1 MMVSMRTWCLSLHA
15 RYKCQHAGACCQ
27 TWTVPA
33 EPHVIQIVEARAIR
47 REGVQGPLFVEPATA
62 RDAALWNVAR
72 HADGSCV
79 FFDRDRGR
87 LCAIHREAGAD
98 ALPSACRHFPRQI
111 LRDGRGT
118 FISLSHFCPT
128 AAALLPARDALQLVD
143 AQPPLRLSE
152 PVEGLDATD
161 ALPPLVRP
169 GMLSDLE
176 GYGAWEQ
183 ACVATFARAD
193 LSYQAA
199 LDLVAAATEDIR
211 GWRPGGVTLSERVR
225 AAFRDARP
233 DAGADAG
240 AQARAIETVAALCSG
255 KLPEDVMR
263 DYPSAETA
271 RLDDGARLEEAWQQ
285 RVAPAFA
292 RFDVAMKNYLAA
304 RVFAN
309 WIAYQGRGL
318 RSIVE
323 WLRTCAALV
332 RHHTVVRARDG
343 GSAPDTADFLEAVRM
358 ADLLLLHVVD
368 TQAFAWRFARLEGPD
383 PR

>member
-1 MMVSMRTWCLSLHA
+1 
-15 RYKCQHAGACCQ
+15 
-27 TWTVPA
+27 
-33 EPHVIQIVEARAIR
+33 VIQIVEARAIR
-47 REGVQGPLFVEPATA
+47 REGVHGPLFVAPLPPGNAS
-62 RDAALWNVAR
+62 LWNVAR
-72 HADGSCV
+72 TDDGSCV
-79 FFDRDRGR
+79 FFDRDGGR
-87 LCAIHREAGAD
+87 LCAIHRDAGAD

-111 LRDGRGT
+111 RRDGRGT

-143 AQPPLRLSE
+143 ALPPLRLSG
-152 PVEGLDATD
+152 PVEGMDATD

-169 GMLSDLE
+169 GMLSDLD

-183 ACVATFARAD
+183 ACVATFARTD

-199 LDLVAAATEDIR
+199 LDLVAAATEDVR
-211 GWRPGGVTLSERVR
+211 GWRPGAVTLSERVQ

-233 DAGADAG
+233 EAGADAG
-240 AQARAIETVAALCSG
+240 AHARAIETVAALCSG
-255 KLPEDVMR
+255 RVPEDVIR
-263 DYPSAETA
+263 DYPADET
-271 RLDDGARLEEAWQQ
+271 ARLEEAWQQ
-285 RVAPAFA
+285 RVAPAFP

-332 RHHTVVRARDG
+332 RHQTVVRARDG

-358 ADLLLLHVVD
+358 ADLLLLHVID